1 MFKMKQKKKILL
13 VPGWWPCQFFMDPS
27 MLMSDIYDT
36 YVLKGDCT
44 VFPLKKAYKC
54 FKNYIQSTEEQNT
67 IDVHLC
73 WLRYK
78 THWAHRKQ
86 NRKLENFIGGAVRQL
101 MGEQLP
107 DVVSLQSLSDIS
119 PFVVEWAH
127 RNGIKV
133 IMTEHQLRYW
143 GVAVLD
149 PFQALKHSVFHN
161 SDKLLCV
168 SNYLYRNLLVNGF
181 AKRATV
187 IGNLVDDIELDE
199 SRLSTYR
206 NLNRIVYVTGHPHS
220 KDLHILYEVA
230 LLLRDT
236 TNLEID
242 VIGLDENRIGS
253 DGRPVGWY
261 VSEWQITNLHFL
273 GRRNHDELLKSYS
286 QYGLL
291 LSTSCSETFGI
302 SIAEAILN
310 GLPVVCTDNGGCHE
324 FVNDSNGIITGIR
337 EPQQIYEAILQVIE
351 NIRNGKYDSLAMSKN
366 IREKYGRKAYR
377 ERLIPIYEQYTR

>member
-1 MFKMKQKKKILL
+1 MKQKKKILL
-13 VPGWWPCQFFMDPS
+13 VPGWWPCRFFMDPS

-44 VFPLKKAYKC
+44 VFPLRKAYKY
-54 FKNYIQSTEEQNT
+54 FKSYIQTTDEQNT

-78 THWAHRKQ
+78 TKWAHNKQ
-86 NRKLENFIGGAVRQL
+86 NQKLENLIGEAVKQL
-101 MGEQLP
+101 MRNQLP
-107 DVVSLQSLSDIS
+107 DLVSIQSLSDIS

-133 IMTEHQLRYW
+133 IMTEHQLHFRI
-143 GVAVLD
+143 LSD
-149 PFQALKHSVFHN
+149 PFSALMYSVYRKV
-161 SDKLLCV
+161 DKLLCV
-168 SNYLYRNLLVNGF
+168 SNYLYRNLLINEFGID
-181 AKRATV
+181 KATV
-187 IGNLVDDIELDE
+187 IGNLVDDIEFDE
-199 SRLSTYR
+199 SQLSTKR
-206 NLNRIVYVTGHPHS
+206 NLNKIVFVTGHPHS

-230 LLLRDT
+230 LLLKDN
-236 TNLEID
+236 TNIEID
-242 VIGLDENRIGS
+242 VIGMGENTIGS
-253 DGRPVGWY
+253 DGKPVGRH
-261 VSEWQITNLHFL
+261 VRERNITNLHIL
-273 GRRNHDELLKSYS
+273 GRRSHEELLKSYS

-291 LSTSCSETFGI
+291 LSTSRSETFGI
-302 SIAEAILN
+302 SVAEAILN

-324 FVNDSNGIITGIR
+324 FVNDSNGIIAGIR

-351 NIRNGKYDSLAMSKN
+351 NIKAGKYDSAAMSKK